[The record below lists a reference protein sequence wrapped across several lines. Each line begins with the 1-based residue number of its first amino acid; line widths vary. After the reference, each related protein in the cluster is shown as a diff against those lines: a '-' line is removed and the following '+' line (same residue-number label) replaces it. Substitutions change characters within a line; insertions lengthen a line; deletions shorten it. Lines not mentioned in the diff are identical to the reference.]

1 MREWVSLLYVWKY
14 ICHYQ
19 RSELFLYFQL
29 IAFQAFCGIG
39 FGCAIQMLVYGG
51 QTIAYCKNEPAERC
65 VGDVMGI
72 LTSNAAE
79 VAIGC
84 VYLVI
89 TGANYVLYGLI
100 ARQLKCQAKLADS
113 DGCQMYGSVKE

>member
-1 MREWVSLLYVWKY
+1 
-14 ICHYQ
+14 
-19 RSELFLYFQL
+19 
-29 IAFQAFCGIG
+29 
-39 FGCAIQMLVYGG
+39 MLVYGG
-51 QTIAYCKNEPAERC
+51 QTIAYCKNEPEDWC
-65 VGDVMGI
+65 IGDVMGI

-113 DGCQMYGSVKE
+113 PGCQLYGCVKE